1 MISAISNSCFQ
12 YPIEI
17 RKKVALTAIEFLA
30 LSSIAAVL
38 ISLYG
43 LTTYGYVGIGIS
55 CFLGVLDLS
64 LFGFSFCRSS
74 SSSSQYSVR
83 SSNLRF
89 GLSSSYSEEFAQ
101 QTLGFSREANGQ
113 RPFAS
118 SKSTR
123 GASKIPED
131 EGEKTKT
138 QVSSQSLPYIPFFQL
153 EVEDAMGDDGTP
165 LHKAYVYEQIPL
177 EMDGREVHI
186 YYGVLV
192 PYVRTWNQHYA
203 SQMSFEEYMRKL
215 IDTKPH
221 LKEALLAWNVRY
233 FNDRERAE
241 TKIFWNEGQAYQI
254 GLDSESSELKSMN
267 PDTYAFVLGK
277 NDLYMA
283 VKKRPTIVHSSFLRG
298 CPVKSAGFITL
309 DERGEIVKVLF
320 YSGHYRPQEKEFHEF
335 YSYLASI
342 LSKKQLSK
350 IEFYYKSH
358 YSQPEIPITLV
369 NNFVAN
375 VRDQRKNLI

>member
-1 MISAISNSCFQ
+1 MISAISTSCFQ

-43 LTTYGYVGIGIS
+43 LITYGYVGIGIS

-64 LFGFSFCRSS
+64 LFGLSFCRSS
-74 SSSSQYSVR
+74 
-83 SSNLRF
+83 
-89 GLSSSYSEEFAQ
+89 
-101 QTLGFSREANGQ
+101 
-113 RPFAS
+113 
-118 SKSTR
+118 STR

-131 EGEKTKT
+131 EGEKPKT
-138 QVSSQSLPYIPFFQL
+138 QVSSQSLSYIPFFQL

-192 PYVRTWNQHYA
+192 PYVRTWNQHYV
-203 SQMSFEEYMRKL
+203 SHMSFEEYMRKL

-221 LKEALLAWNVRY
+221 PKEALLAWNVRY

-320 YSGHYRPQEKEFHEF
+320 YSGHYRPGEKEIHILYRYF
-335 YSYLASI
+335 SSV
-342 LSKKQLSK
+342 LSKRQLSK

-358 YSQPEIPITLV
+358 YSQPEISISLV
-369 NNFVAN
+369 NNFVAD
-375 VRDQRKNLI
+375 VRD